1 MLLDIGLKFYA
12 VPSWP
17 TLGDLE
23 VKVTD
28 LEILCLS
35 FWLKFFKSLYLLTM
49 LMDQVDTLHVARY
62 WSEVLR
68 STIMTHPGWPW
79 GQGHRLRNFVFKF
92 LVNVFVSLYLLT
104 ILMDWVDTLH
114 VARYRSE
121 VLRST
126 IMTHPGWPWGQGH
139 GLRNF
144 VFKFLVNVFVS
155 LYLLTVLM
163 DWVHTL
169 HVARYWSEVLRST
182 IMTHPGWPWGQGHG
196 LRNFVFKFFG

>member
-12 VPSWP
+12 VPSLP

-68 STIMTHPGWPW
+68 STIMTHPG
-79 GQGHRLRNFVFKF
+79 
-92 LVNVFVSLYLLT
+92 
-104 ILMDWVDTLH
+104 
-114 VARYRSE
+114 
-121 VLRST
+121 
-126 IMTHPGWPWGQGH
+126 
-139 GLRNF
+139 
-144 VFKFLVNVFVS
+144 
-155 LYLLTVLM
+155 
-163 DWVHTL
+163 
-169 HVARYWSEVLRST
+169 
-182 IMTHPGWPWGQGHG
+182 
-196 LRNFVFKFFG
+196 